1 MWFDKLTANG
11 ISKLPFVLSP
21 SKDLIGVSL
30 ALNVKIKKQE
40 LDLQTTN
47 KFNTRRSRINIIF
60 WCTVAIPT
68 ALAIIYY
75 GLIASDVYISES
87 RFVVRSPQRQTQT
100 GLGALLQG
108 SGFSRSQDDTY
119 SVHDFVLSRDALK
132 ELDDQLAVRKAYAH
146 KDADFINRFPGLYW
160 DESFEAFHRYYL
172 KQVTLDYDT
181 VSSITILKVRA
192 FTAEESKKINDLLLK
207 MGERLVNNL
216 NDRSRQ
222 DLIKTAELEVAVGEE
237 KVTRAAVAL
246 AGFRNNQSV
255 FDPDK
260 QSALQ
265 LQGVSKL
272 QEELV
277 LTETQLAQ
285 IQRVSPNNP
294 QVSSLRSRVDTLRR
308 AIANETAKVA
318 GGGNS
323 LTSKSA
329 SFERFTL
336 DKVFAEKQLAAAL
349 MALESARSEALR
361 KQLYLE
367 RLVQPNLPDKAV
379 EPRRIRSV
387 IMVFVLGLVAW
398 GVISL
403 LVASIKEHTD

>member
-1 MWFDKLTANG
+1 MQTNTHGTRSFKARLASVNVILWF
-11 ISKLPFVLSP
+11 
-21 SKDLIGVSL
+21 
-30 ALNVKIKKQE
+30 
-40 LDLQTTN
+40 
-47 KFNTRRSRINIIF
+47 
-60 WCTVAIPT
+60 TVIIPT
-68 ALAIIYY
+68 ALAVIYF

-87 RFVVRSPQRQTQT
+87 RFVVRSPQRQAQT

-108 SGFSRSQDDTY
+108 TGFSRSQDDTY

-132 ELDDQLAVRKAYAH
+132 ELDDQLAVRKAYSS
-146 KDADFINRFPGLYW
+146 KDVDFIDRFPGLDW
-160 DESFEAFHRYYL
+160 DDSFEAFLRYYRNH
-172 KQVTLDYDT
+172 VTIDYDT

-192 FTAEESKKINDLLLK
+192 FTAEDSKKINDLLLK

-222 DLIKTAELEVAVGEE
+222 DLIKTAEQEVAVGEE
-237 KVTRAAVAL
+237 KIKRAAVAL
-246 AGFRNNQSV
+246 AGFRNNQAV
-255 FDPDK
+255 FDPDR

-277 LTETQLAQ
+277 ATETQLNQ
-285 IQRVSPNNP
+285 IQRVSPTNP
-294 QVSSLRSRVDTLRR
+294 QVASLKNRAETLRK

-318 GGGNS
+318 GGGGS
-323 LTSKSA
+323 LTSKSGA
-329 SFERFTL
+329 FERFALEKT
-336 DKVFAEKQLAAAL
+336 FAEKQLAGSLA
-349 MALESARSEALR
+349 ALESAKSEALR

-379 EPRRIRSV
+379 EPRRIRS
-387 IMVFVLGLVAW
+387 IFMVFVLGLVAC

-403 LVASIKEHTD
+403 LVASIREHTD

>member
-1 MWFDKLTANG
+1 
-11 ISKLPFVLSP
+11 
-21 SKDLIGVSL
+21 
-30 ALNVKIKKQE
+30 
-40 LDLQTTN
+40 LQTITTTPD
-47 KFNTRRSRINIIF
+47 KTFKSRRTRVNVIL
-60 WCTVAIPT
+60 WCTVIVPT

-108 SGFSRSQDDTY
+108 TGFSRSQDDTY
-119 SVHDFVLSRDALK
+119 SVNDFVLSRDALK
-132 ELDDQLAVRKAYAH
+132 ELDNQLAVRKAYAS
-146 KDADFINRFPGLYW
+146 KDADFINRFPGLSW
-160 DESFEAFHRYYL
+160 DDSFEAFYRYYL
-172 KQVTLDYDT
+172 NRVTIDYDT
-181 VSSITILKVRA
+181 VSSITMLKVRA
-192 FTAEESKKINDLLLK
+192 FTADESKKINDLLLK

-222 DLIKTAELEVAVGEE
+222 DLIKTAELEVVVGEQ

-246 AGFRNNQSV
+246 AAFRNNQSV

-260 QSALQ
+260 QSSLQ

-277 LTETQLAQ
+277 ATETQLAQ

-294 QVSSLRSRVDTLRR
+294 QVSSLRSRAETLRR

-318 GGGNS
+318 GGGAS
-323 LTSKSA
+323 LTSKA
-329 SFERFTL
+329 AAFERFTL
-336 DKVFAEKQLAAAL
+336 EKVFAEKQLAAAL
-349 MALESARSEALR
+349 TALESARSEALR

-367 RLVQPNLPDKAV
+367 TLVQPNLPDKAV

>member
-1 MWFDKLTANG
+1 M
-11 ISKLPFVLSP
+11 
-21 SKDLIGVSL
+21 
-30 ALNVKIKKQE
+30 
-40 LDLQTTN
+40 
-47 KFNTRRSRINIIF
+47 
-60 WCTVAIPT
+60 
-68 ALAIIYY
+68 
-75 GLIASDVYISES
+75 
-87 RFVVRSPQRQTQT
+87 
-100 GLGALLQG
+100 
-108 SGFSRSQDDTY
+108 
-119 SVHDFVLSRDALK
+119 
-132 ELDDQLAVRKAYAH
+132 
-146 KDADFINRFPGLYW
+146 
-160 DESFEAFHRYYL
+160 
-172 KQVTLDYDT
+172 
-181 VSSITILKVRA
+181 
-192 FTAEESKKINDLLLK
+192 
-207 MGERLVNNL
+207 
-216 NDRSRQ
+216 
-222 DLIKTAELEVAVGEE
+222 AVGEE

-294 QVSSLRSRVDTLRR
+294 QVSSLKSRVDTLRR

-379 EPRRIRSV
+379 EPRRIRSM